1 MRILAGIL
9 AGATLM
15 AAPAFGQDVTT
26 RDVVWATP
34 DGLELQARIYRP
46 ADAPADA
53 ALPTAIDVHGGVWF
67 VGDRTA
73 GAVYG
78 QGLARAGIQVA
89 AIDFR
94 QGPDFKHPTA
104 SADVTAAVRWLRLNA
119 QRLGADPDSVGLIG
133 GSSGGHL
140 ALVAGLK
147 PNAPEHLGTPIVGP
161 DGAAAAHD
169 DIDASVAY
177 VVALWP
183 VSDPLAR
190 FRYAQRARL
199 EPIQNGTLAYFP
211 DEDAMLD
218 ASAPRI
224 VTAGEAEDLPPAL
237 VVQPGMDGN
246 VPQDITLDLI
256 RAYQGRDGKL
266 EYAFYPGLA
275 HSFGTSASADTDD
288 MVATIADFIR
298 RRTAEPAS

>member
-1 MRILAGIL
+1 MRVLMGVI
-9 AGATLM
+9 AGAVLLATPVL
-15 AAPAFGQDVTT
+15 AQDVTT
-26 RDVVWATP
+26 RDVVWAKP
-34 DGLELQARIYRP
+34 DGMELQARIYRP

-53 ALPTAIDVHGGVWF
+53 ALPTVVDVHGGVWF
-67 VGDRTA
+67 AGDRL
-73 GAVYG
+73 GDAVYNE
-78 QGLARAGIQVA
+78 GLARAGIQVA

-94 QGPDFKHPTA
+94 MGPDFKHPQG
-104 SADVTAAVRWLRLNA
+104 SADVTAAVRWVRLNA
-119 QRLGADPDSVGLIG
+119 AELGADPDTVGLIG
-133 GSSGGHL
+133 ASSGGHL

-190 FRYAQRARL
+190 FRYAQRARI
-199 EPIQNGTLAYFP
+199 EPIQNGHRAYFA
-211 DEDAMLD
+211 DEAAMQD

-224 VTAGEAEDLPPAL
+224 VTAGEAEDLPPVLA
-237 VVQPGMDGN
+237 VQPGMDGN
-246 VPQDITLDLI
+246 VPQEITLDLM
-256 RAYQGRDGKL
+256 RAYQSRDGKF
-266 EYAFYPGLA
+266 EYAFYPGLP

-288 MVATIADFIR
+288 MVAVIADFIR
-298 RRTAEPAS
+298 RRTGKPAS